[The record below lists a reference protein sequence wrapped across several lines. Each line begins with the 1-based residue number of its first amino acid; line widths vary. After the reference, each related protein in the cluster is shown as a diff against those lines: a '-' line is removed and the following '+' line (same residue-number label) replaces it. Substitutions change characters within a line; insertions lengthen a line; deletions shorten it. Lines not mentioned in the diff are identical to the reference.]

1 MPCREFDV
9 VGLVLLVTDPVT
21 RDTFR
26 GRAKSQWAFMTDGS
40 CAKGDAADAWEET
53 QVLAI
58 EISWPEQ
65 AFVSFEK
72 TLVGS
77 VVGYCNLWLK
87 HRDQSNRLWVAEAT
101 ERSHYSSKMTSP
113 AFRHLTGAALEVQKW
128 SKLNSW
134 NVDILQS
141 DVEQLAVHFENPSS
155 A

>member
-1 MPCREFDV
+1 MTSSFNLHINSKLVWFREFDV

-77 VVGYCNLWLK
+77 VVSTHML
-87 HRDQSNRLWVAEAT
+87 
-101 ERSHYSSKMTSP
+101 
-113 AFRHLTGAALEVQKW
+113 QK
-128 SKLNSW
+128 
-134 NVDILQS
+134 V
-141 DVEQLAVHFENPSS
+141 
-155 A
+155 